1 VAVTARTANAVTA
14 SAAPAIAAACG
25 LLMSMAEQKP
35 VLAVQVGDRLVLAKP
50 HPCGSREWQVTR
62 IGADIGLICA
72 GCSHK
77 VMLERRD
84 LERRFRGFV
93 QTQ

>member
-1 VAVTARTANAVTA
+1 
-14 SAAPAIAAACG
+14 
-25 LLMSMAEQKP
+25 MSDAKP
-35 VLAVQVGDRLVLAKP
+35 VLKVNVGDHVLLGKQ

-62 IGADIGLICA
+62 TGADIGLLCS
-72 GCSHK
+72 GCGRR

-93 QTQ
+93 APE